1 VGDHL
6 NAQTVLEQPR
16 GRALLIADER
26 VRREWIL
33 APYQPGLPVVD
44 RLEEARKREANYAV
58 AEDLD
63 ALAAIADRWGYDGRA
78 AVETIRAFNA
88 ALVRDPD
95 RLEPPRLHDR
105 APLDEPPYHV
115 VEVWPA
121 ITFTLGGLLID
132 PQARVLDEQGKPIPG
147 LFAAGAD
154 SGGTYA
160 YGYAGGLAL
169 ALVFGLRAAQS
180 AATGAA

>member
-1 VGDHL
+1 V
-6 NAQTVLEQPR
+6 
-16 GRALLIADER
+16 
-26 VRREWIL
+26 
-33 APYQPGLPVVD
+33 
-44 RLEEARKREANYAV
+44 RKRGGNLTV
-58 AEDLD
+58 AASLEDL
-63 ALAAIADRWGYDGRA
+63 AASVEGWGYDGRA

-88 ALVRDPD
+88 AIVRDPG
-95 RLEPPRLHDR
+95 RLEPPRRYD
-105 APLDEPPYHV
+105 ATAVDEPPYHV

-132 PQARVLDEQGKPIPG
+132 PDARVLDEHGEPVPG

-169 ALVFGLRAAQS
+169 ALVFGLRAARF
-180 AATGAA
+180 AARAAAGHGG